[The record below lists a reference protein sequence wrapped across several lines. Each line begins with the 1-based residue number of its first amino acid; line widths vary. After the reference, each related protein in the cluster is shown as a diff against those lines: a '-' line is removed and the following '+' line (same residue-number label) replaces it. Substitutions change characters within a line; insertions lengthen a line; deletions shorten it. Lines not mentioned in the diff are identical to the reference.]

1 MRLRTHAK
9 LNLSL
14 RVLGRRADGY
24 HEIESIFH
32 GIDLADDIELNET
45 AGSSV
50 DVEMYYAADTMGEA
64 PALEE
69 NLIYRAAQSLIEHGG
84 GAGRG
89 VKIDVIKR
97 IPIGG
102 GLGGGSG
109 NAAGTLLALS
119 KLWNMQLERK
129 RLLEL
134 AGTIGSDVTYCIDGG
149 TALATARGEQ
159 LTQMPAP
166 HAMWF
171 VLGISRDPLLTRDV
185 YSAWDELGHE
195 EQVTSSMMAPA
206 LGAGD
211 VNEVASLL
219 HNDLERPAFML
230 RPELSRKKEAI
241 LDAGALGA
249 GMTGSG
255 PTMFGILEEAGSARE
270 VAAKVQPEFDRVVV
284 ARTAPRCVELLD

>member
-9 LNLSL
+9 LNLFL
-14 RVLGRRADGY
+14 RVVGKRRDGY

-32 GIDLADDIELNET
+32 GIDLADDIEIKET
-45 AGSSV
+45 AGLTV
-50 DVEMYYAADTMGEA
+50 DIEMHFAPDTEGEE
-64 PALEE
+64 PPLEQ
-69 NLIYRAAQSLIEHGG
+69 NLVYRAARSLIEHG

-109 NAAGTLLALS
+109 NAAGTLVALS
-119 KLWNMQLERK
+119 RLWNVQLDKE

-159 LTQMPAP
+159 LTQIPAP
-166 HAMWF
+166 REMCF
-171 VLGISRDPLLTRDV
+171 VLGISTEPLLTRDV
-185 YSAWDELGHE
+185 YSGWDELTRE
-195 EQVTSSMMAPA
+195 EEVSSSTMAPA

-211 VNEVASLL
+211 VHEVASLL

-230 RPELSRKKEAI
+230 RAELARKKEVM
-241 LDAGALGA
+241 LDAGVLGA
-249 GMTGSG
+249 AMTGSG
-255 PTMFGILEEAGSARE
+255 PTMFGIVENEDAARD
-270 VAAKVQPEFDRVVV
+270 VAQKVRPNFDRVVV
-284 ARTAPRCVELLD
+284 ARSTPRCVELID

>member
-1 MRLRTHAK
+1 MH
-9 LNLSL
+9 
-14 RVLGRRADGY
+14 
-24 HEIESIFH
+24 
-32 GIDLADDIELNET
+32 
-45 AGSSV
+45 
-50 DVEMYYAADTMGEA
+50 YAADTMGEG

-69 NLIYRAAQSLIEHGG
+69 NLIYQAAQRLIEHGG

-119 KLWNMQLERK
+119 RLWNLQLERE

-149 TALATARGEQ
+149 TVLATARGEK

-166 HAMWF
+166 REMWF
-171 VLGISRDPLLTRDV
+171 VLGISRDQLLTRDV

-195 EQVTSSMMAPA
+195 EEVTSSMMAPA

-211 VNEVASLL
+211 VAEVASL
-219 HNDLERPAFML
+219 E
-230 RPELSRKKEAI
+230 
-241 LDAGALGA
+241 AGALGA

-284 ARTAPRCVELLD
+284 ARTAPRCVEFLD

>member
-1 MRLRTHAK
+1 VRLRTHAK
-9 LNLSL
+9 LNLFL
-14 RVLGRRADGY
+14 RVVGRRTDGY

-50 DVEMYYAADTMGEA
+50 DVEMHFAADSMSEA

-69 NLIYRAAQSLIEHGG
+69 NLIYQAAKSLIEHGG

-149 TALATARGEQ
+149 TVLATARGEQ

-166 HAMWF
+166 RAMWF

-185 YSAWDELGHE
+185 YSTWDELEHE
-195 EQVTSSMMAPA
+195 QEVTSSMMAPA

-211 VNEVASLL
+211 VNEVASLV
-219 HNDLERPAFML
+219 HNDLERPALML
-230 RPELSRKKEAI
+230 RPELSRKKEALI
-241 LDAGALGA
+241 EAGVLGA

-255 PTMFGILEEAGSARE
+255 PTMFGILEEAEAAHE
-270 VAAKVQPEFDRVVV
+270 VAAKVRSDFDRVVV
-284 ARTAPRCVELLD
+284 ARSAPRCVEFLD

>member
-9 LNLSL
+9 LNLFL
-14 RVLGRRADGY
+14 RVVGRRADGY

-32 GIDLADDIELNET
+32 GIDLADDIEINET
-45 AGSSV
+45 AGHSV
-50 DVEMYYAADTMGEA
+50 NVDMRSEADTMDEV
-64 PALEE
+64 PLEE
-69 NLIYRAAQSLIEHGG
+69 NLIYRAAQNLIEHGG
-84 GAGRG
+84 GARRG

-97 IPIGG
+97 IPVGG

-109 NAAGTLLALS
+109 NAAGALLALS
-119 KLWNMQLERK
+119 RLWNMELTRE

-134 AGTIGSDVTYCIDGG
+134 AGAIGSDVAYCIAGG
-149 TALATARGEQ
+149 TVLATARGEQ
-159 LTQMPAP
+159 LTQIPAP
-166 HAMWF
+166 REMWF
-171 VLGISRDPLLTRDV
+171 VLGISREPLLTRDV

-195 EQVTSSMMAPA
+195 EEVTSSMMAPA

-230 RPELSRKKEAI
+230 RPELSGKKQAM
-241 LDAGALGA
+241 LAAGVLGA

-255 PTMFGILEEAGSARE
+255 PTMFGILEEEGSARE
-270 VAAKVQPEFDRVVV
+270 VAAKVRPEFDRVVV
-284 ARTAPRCVELLD
+284 ARSAPRCVEFL

>member
-1 MRLRTHAK
+1 LRLRTHAK
-9 LNLSL
+9 LNLFL
-14 RVLGRRADGY
+14 RVVGRRPDGY

-32 GIDLADDIELNET
+32 GVDLADDIEIKET
-45 AGSSV
+45 RGQA
-50 DVEMYYAADTMGEA
+50 VEIEMQFAADTIGKV

-69 NLIYRAAQSLIEHGG
+69 NSIYRAAESLIQHGG
-84 GAGRG
+84 EPGRG

-97 IPIGG
+97 IPVGG

-109 NAAGTLLALS
+109 NAAGALLALS
-119 KLWNMQLERK
+119 RHWNMALERE

-159 LTQMPAP
+159 LTQIPAP
-166 HAMWF
+166 GQMSF
-171 VLGISRDPLLTRDV
+171 VLGISREPLLTRDV
-185 YSAWDELGHE
+185 YGAWGELGPE
-195 EQVTSSMMAPA
+195 KEVTSSMMALA

-211 VNEVASLL
+211 VDEVASLL

-230 RPELSRKKEAI
+230 RAELVRKKEAM
-241 LDAGALGA
+241 LEAGALGA

-255 PTMFGILEEAGSARE
+255 PTMFGILKNEDAARK
-270 VAAKVQPEFDRVVV
+270 VADKVRPDFDRVVV
-284 ARTAPRCVELLD
+284 VRTIPRCVEFLD

>member
-1 MRLRTHAK
+1 
-9 LNLSL
+9 
-14 RVLGRRADGY
+14 
-24 HEIESIFH
+24 
-32 GIDLADDIELNET
+32 LADDIGINET
-45 AGSSV
+45 AGPSV
-50 DVEMYYAADTMGEA
+50 DVEMHYAADIMGEA
-64 PALEE
+64 PGLEE

-119 KLWNMQLERK
+119 RLWNMQIERE

-134 AGTIGSDVTYCIDGG
+134 AGAIGSDVTYCIDGG
-149 TALATARGEQ
+149 TVLATARGEQ

-166 HAMWF
+166 GDMWF
-171 VLGISRDPLLTRDV
+171 VLGISREPLLTRDV

-195 EQVTSSMMAPA
+195 EEVTSSMMAPA

-219 HNDLERPAFML
+219 HNDLERPALML
-230 RPELSRKKEAI
+230 RPELSRKKDVMLE
-241 LDAGALGA
+241 AGALGA

-255 PTMFGILEEAGSARE
+255 PTMFGILEEARSARE
-270 VAAKVQPEFDRVVV
+270 VAAKVQPEFDRVGV
-284 ARTAPRCVELLD
+284 ARTAPRCVEFLD

>member
-1 MRLRTHAK
+1 LGLRTHAK
-9 LNLSL
+9 LNLFL
-14 RVLGRRADGY
+14 RVVGRRGDGY

-32 GIDLADDIELNET
+32 GIDLADDIEINET
-45 AGSSV
+45 AEHSV
-50 DVEMYYAADTMGEA
+50 AVEMHYAAHTMGEG
-64 PALEE
+64 PPLEE
-69 NLIYRAAQSLIEHGG
+69 NLIYKAAQSLIEHGG

-109 NAAGTLLALS
+109 NAAGALLALS
-119 KLWNMQLERK
+119 KLWGMQLERE

-134 AGTIGSDVTYCIDGG
+134 AGAIGSDVTYCIDGG
-149 TALATARGEQ
+149 TVLATARGEQ

-166 HAMWF
+166 REMWF
-171 VLGISRDPLLTRDV
+171 VLGISKDPLLTRDV

-195 EQVTSSMMAPA
+195 EEVTSSMMAPA

-219 HNDLERPAFML
+219 RNDLERPAFML
-230 RPELSRKKEAI
+230 RPELSGKKEAM
-241 LDAGALGA
+241 LAAGALGA

-255 PTMFGILEEAGSARE
+255 PTMFGILEGAGSARK
-270 VAAKVQPEFDRVVV
+270 VATKVRPEFDRVVV
-284 ARTAPRCVELLD
+284 ARSVPRCVEFLT

>member
-1 MRLRTHAK
+1 LRLRTHAK
-9 LNLSL
+9 LNLFL
-14 RVLGRRADGY
+14 RVVGRRADGY

-32 GIDLADDIELNET
+32 GIDLADDIEINET
-45 AGSSV
+45 AVPSV
-50 DVEMYYAADTMGEA
+50 DVEMHYAADNMGVG

-109 NAAGTLLALS
+109 NAAGALIALAR
-119 KLWNMQLERK
+119 LWNMRLERK

-134 AGTIGSDVTYCIDGG
+134 AGALGSDVTYCIDGG
-149 TALATARGEQ
+149 TVLATARGEQ

-166 HAMWF
+166 REMWF

-185 YSAWDELGHE
+185 YAAWDELGHQE
-195 EQVTSSMMAPA
+195 EVTSTMMAPA

-219 HNDLERPAFML
+219 HNDLERPAFTL
-230 RPELSRKKEAI
+230 RPELSGKKEAM
-241 LDAGALGA
+241 LGAGALGA

-255 PTMFGILEEAGSARE
+255 PTMFGILEEAEAARE
-270 VAAKVQPEFDRVVV
+270 VAAKVRGEFDRVAV
-284 ARTAPRCVELLD
+284 ARSAPRCVEFLK

>member
-1 MRLRTHAK
+1 LRLRTHAK
-9 LNLSL
+9 LNLFL
-14 RVLGRRADGY
+14 RVVGRRGDGY
-24 HEIESIFH
+24 HEIESILH
-32 GIDLADDIELNET
+32 GIDLADDIEINET
-45 AGSSV
+45 AGPSV
-50 DVEMYYAADTMGEA
+50 EVEVHFAADAMGEA

-69 NLIYRAAQSLIEHGG
+69 NLVYRAAQSLIEHGG
-84 GAGRG
+84 GTGRG

-97 IPIGG
+97 IPMGG

-119 KLWNMQLERK
+119 RVWNMQLERTG
-129 RLLEL
+129 LLEL
-134 AGTIGSDVTYCIDGG
+134 AGALGSDVTYCIDGG
-149 TALATARGEQ
+149 TVLATARGEQ

-166 HAMWF
+166 REMWF
-171 VLGISRDPLLTRDV
+171 VLGMSRAPLLTRDV

-195 EQVTSSMMAPA
+195 EEVTSSMMAPA

-230 RPELSRKKEAI
+230 RPELSRKKEAM
-241 LDAGALGA
+241 LEADALGA

-255 PTMFGILEEAGSARE
+255 PTMFGILEETEAARE
-270 VAAKVQPEFDRVVV
+270 VAEKVRPDFDRVVV
-284 ARTAPRCVELLD
+284 ARSAPRCVEFLD